1 MEETKVSLSLVD
13 YLAAKAGCM
22 YISDLK
28 YLPPTE
34 KYFLY
39 RTVRE
44 LSPDCFP
51 LREWNDALE
60 YIAGAPN
67 EADAPEARKKLGNYL
82 LG

>member
-34 KYFLY
+34 K
-39 RTVRE
+39 
-44 LSPDCFP
+44 
-51 LREWNDALE
+51 
-60 YIAGAPN
+60 
-67 EADAPEARKKLGNYL
+67 
-82 LG
+82 